1 MAEILDRRRVC
12 DGYDVRILTG
22 GAAYTLHFLKEPDKA
37 VLADR
42 IAAFEESL
50 KPPPPVVLDARV
62 ESKLALSANRT
73 ALTSLEKLLADQSI
87 EAAVKQVSALAPEE
101 REKALLTSP
110 TLARLVELGRR
121 LA

>member
-1 MAEILDRRRVC
+1 MAKILDQRPVC

-22 GAAYTLHFLKEPDKA
+22 GAAHTLHFLKEPDKA
-37 VLADR
+37 VLADK
-42 IAAFEESL
+42 IASFEERL
-50 KPPPPVVLDARV
+50 KPPPPVVISVAV
-62 ESKLALSANRT
+62 ESKLAVAAKGLAVVEALLS
-73 ALTSLEKLLADQSI
+73 DQNI

-121 LA
+121 LT